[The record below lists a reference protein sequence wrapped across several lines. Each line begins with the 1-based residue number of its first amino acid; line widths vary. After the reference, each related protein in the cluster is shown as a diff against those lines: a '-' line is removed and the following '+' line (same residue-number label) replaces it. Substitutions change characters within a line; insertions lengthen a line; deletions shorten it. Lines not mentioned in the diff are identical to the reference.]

1 MPTPSLKQDRKS
13 RTPSQR
19 PTKKPKGFLRFR
31 FLKEL
36 LLLSAIFRFY
46 IKHIHP
52 SRLHSLKAQ
61 AQAVNSQE
69 TETVTS
75 IQREPI
81 IAQLHVRRILNWSPL
96 I

>member
-1 MPTPSLKQDRKS
+1 MPTSSLRKS
-13 RTPSQR
+13 RTPFQR
-19 PTKKPKGFLRFR
+19 PTKKLKGLLRFQ

-36 LLLSAIFRFY
+36 PLLSAIFRFY

-52 SRLHSLKAQ
+52 SRRSPKAQ

-81 IAQLHVRRILNWSPL
+81 IAELHVRRILNQSPL
-96 I
+96 V